1 MAERVV
7 YDSVVEFFLRI
18 GGSRAEARDSISSAF
33 NLVEG
38 DKYSRVVYAN
48 TAKVERVAK
57 LESAG
62 LSLSKR

>member
-1 MAERVV
+1 MADPVV

-18 GGSRAEARDSISSAF
+18 GGSRAEAGDSFSSAF
-33 NLVEG
+33 NLAEG
-38 DKYSRVVYAN
+38 DKYNPVVYAN